1 MDSGQI
7 LSQYEIA
14 YRGVSKSLSA
24 SSYEIPQ
31 HSFFKDNDLG
41 AVLPVA
47 KNVILHVMMGNEF
60 WIATSQ
66 CYFIFLNYNGKY
78 KS

>member
-1 MDSGQI
+1 MIYSHHYLLKNKLHWIYPNQMDSGQI

-60 WIATSQ
+60 
-66 CYFIFLNYNGKY
+66 
-78 KS
+78 